1 MAFKKIQ
8 TKKQKE
14 IPPPTREIEPV
25 TRVRMLMDKVGDVI
39 LEAHR
44 VKGNLN
50 LLCQGD
56 TVTAVCMVG
65 ALVWSSEG
73 RKP

>member
-1 MAFKKIQ
+1 
-8 TKKQKE
+8 
-14 IPPPTREIEPV
+14 
-25 TRVRMLMDKVGDVI
+25 MLVDKVGDVI

-56 TVTAVCMVG
+56 TATAVCMVE
-65 ALVWSSEG
+65 ALVWSSER